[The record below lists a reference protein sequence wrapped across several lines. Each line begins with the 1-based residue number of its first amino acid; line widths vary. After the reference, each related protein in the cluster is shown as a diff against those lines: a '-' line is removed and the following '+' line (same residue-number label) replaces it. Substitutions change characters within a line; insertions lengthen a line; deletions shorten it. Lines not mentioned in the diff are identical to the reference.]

1 MRLFLSL
8 FHCESEG
15 GNQTYEARFQRWLF
29 VPTEDEHLTL
39 VGQPD
44 LTRMIESAKRNSDD
58 HERLIDL
65 ANLLGSSL
73 NRKSYDLFLKEFAPI
88 TYIIFH
94 DDSIATPDGFTDF
107 ERTNDSHYPKYCLF
121 RFASFLDLLRPG
133 YIHWRIRAESDSMKW
148 ASVGLRKFQNA
159 DIHERASI
167 LSRWIKQPGPAAFSE
182 KRSKKSREMLSRA
195 AYLLSLSDRLGAEL
209 VAKHLDERQ
218 PKPPRRNIRFLHGM
232 APEETQII
240 CCMAEQT
247 AQRRY
252 EIAAEGRSEDYEL
265 N

>member
-1 MRLFLSL
+1 MRLYLSL
-8 FHCESEG
+8 FHCDSEG
-15 GNQTYEARFQRWLF
+15 GNRAYEDLFQRWLF
-29 VPTEDEHLTL
+29 VSKEGEILSL

-44 LTRMIESAKRNSDD
+44 LAGMIDSAKHNPCD
-58 HERLIDL
+58 HQRLVDL
-65 ANLLGSSL
+65 ANMLGTSL

-88 TYIIFH
+88 THLIFY
-94 DDSIATPDGFTDF
+94 DDSIATPEGFPDF

-148 ASVGLRKFQNA
+148 AGVGLRKFQNV

-182 KRSKKSREMLSRA
+182 KRSKKSQEMLSRA

-209 VAKHLDERQ
+209 VAKHLDERK
-218 PKPPRRNIRFLHGM
+218 PKPPGG
-232 APEETQII
+232 TYSSY
-240 CCMAEQT
+240 AEWHQKKPKSF
-247 AQRRY
+247 AAWLSKQRKDAMKLLPRAVPK
-252 EIAAEGRSEDYEL
+252 ITS
-265 N
+265 